1 MYSET
6 IPEDFNIREI
16 MTMTVPDWQETTTV
30 YGTDND
36 KLEVM

>member
-1 MYSET
+1 
-6 IPEDFNIREI
+6 